1 MPTMTNRSYKSMQA
15 SQSGVVLIITL
26 IVLVAMTLAAIA
38 LVRSVDTTNIIAGNL
53 AFRQSATHVAD
64 AGVDDA
70 LYVLLPNLVT
80 SNQLTVQA
88 CPAGFGYKSFHEP
101 NLDPPNQTWEQF
113 WADMGS
119 CPKTM
124 AQDANGN
131 TINAAG
137 TIVAR
142 ASTVQYIVESMC
154 SLAGQAGTCS
164 NPPPSIIISC
174 SGSDLGAGYGKCSA
188 VTQHYY
194 RVTTRVQGPR
204 NTVSYIQTIIAM

>member
-1 MPTMTNRSYKSMQA
+1 MLTTPNISYGPMRPQ
-15 SQSGVVLIITL
+15 QSGVVLIITL

-53 AFRQSATHVAD
+53 AFRQSATHAAD

-70 LYVLLPNLVT
+70 LYVLLPNLVA
-80 SNQLTVQA
+80 SSQLTVTT

-113 WADMGS
+113 WASMGT

-124 AQDANGN
+124 PQDANGN
-131 TINAAG
+131 TVNGAG
-137 TIVAR
+137 SIVAR
-142 ASTVQYIVESMC
+142 SSTIQYIVESMC
-154 SLAGQAGTCS
+154 DQNGQSGTCS

-174 SGSDLGAGYGKCSA
+174 SGSDLGNVSGKCTA
-188 VTQHYY
+188 VNQRYY